1 MLRPIIEIDEEKCNG
16 CGKCILDCAEGALAI
31 VDGKARLISDVYCD
45 GLGACLNCP
54 QGALKLTMREAPA
67 FDEAAAMAAKEKR
80 EAGGK
85 SCAPGGSCPGS
96 APRTLKPLA
105 PLGGAHAQASPS
117 HSPDAGTTI
126 AHLPSWPVKLA
137 LVPPQASF
145 LRGARL
151 LLTADCAALSLPDLH
166 AHWLLGHIP
175 LLACPKLESHDLIR
189 ERIENIL
196 RDGAPAA
203 ITVLRMSVPCCMLD
217 RLTEQAIA
225 TMGSKIPFKVYTV
238 ELPYFAHSMPRPPLF
253 RRSH

>member
-54 QGALKLTMREAPA
+54 QGALTLTMREAAP
-67 FDEAAAMAAKEKR
+67 FDEAAALAAKEKR
-80 EAGGK
+80 EAAGG
-85 SCAPGGSCPGS
+85 SACAPGGSCPGS
-96 APRTLKPLA
+96 AARTLKPLA
-105 PLGGAHAQASPS
+105 PLGGTHAQGAPA
-117 HSPDAGTTI
+117 HSPEAGTVI
-126 AHLPSWPVKLA
+126 AHLPAWPVKLA
-137 LVPPQASF
+137 LVPPSASF

-166 AHWLLGHIP
+166 AHWLIGHIP

-189 ERIENIL
+189 ERLENIL
-196 RDGAPAA
+196 REGAPGA
-203 ITVLRMSVPCCMLD
+203 ITVLRMSVPCCGALA

-225 TMGSKIPFKVYTV
+225 TMGSKVPLKVYTV
-238 ELPYFAHSMPRPPLF
+238 ELP
-253 RRSH
+253 

>member
-1 MLRPIIEIDEEKCNG
+1 MLRQVIEIDEEKCNG

-54 QGALKLTMREAPA
+54 QGALTLAMREAAP
-67 FDEAAAMAAKEKR
+67 FDEAAALAAKKQRE

-85 SCAPGGSCPGS
+85 SCTPRGSCPGS
-96 APRTLKPLA
+96 AARSLKPLA
-105 PLGGAHAQASPS
+105 PLGGGHTQAADPAHTPA
-117 HSPDAGTTI
+117 AGAVI
-126 AHLPSWPVKLA
+126 AHLPAWPAKLA
-137 LVPPQASF
+137 LVPPSASF

-166 AHWLLGHIP
+166 AHWLIGHIP

-189 ERIENIL
+189 ERLEAIL
-196 RDGAPAA
+196 REGAPAA
-203 ITVLRMSVPCCMLD
+203 ITVLRMSVPCCGALA

-225 TMGSKIPFKVYTV
+225 GMGGKTPLKVYTV
-238 ELPYFAHSMPRPPLF
+238 ELP
-253 RRSH
+253 